1 MINNCIKSC
10 IANANDFY
18 EISCIIDS
26 KKIMFQYKYLSVL
39 ATNLSFACE
48 LYLKSILMNEK
59 QEIISGHK
67 LLELYKQLKDDTKKE
82 LEMEFNKNK
91 GMQNLMEVISNCND
105 TFVESRYLYENKK
118 SIKIYI
124 TDLINLVNSLRII
137 CKNKLNLDIK

>member
-1 MINNCIKSC
+1 
-10 IANANDFY
+10 
-18 EISCIIDS
+18 
-26 KKIMFQYKYLSVL
+26 MFQYKYLSVL

-118 SIKIYI
+118 SINIYI
-124 TDLINLVNSLRII
+124 TDLSNLVNSLRII
-137 CKNKLNLDIK
+137 CKNKFNLDIEQIKNDFFKKKKDNFKP